1 MFCEQGITIF
11 SIRTALLMTNSTIA
25 LAITGVFGGDGRT
38 GVSPPKDEVVLK
50 KWLDRLADAL
60 KRLTGKAI
68 EALPVI
74 LGSIVGASFLEKAV
88 GFVAEHT
95 WALIIFVVRLIGVL
109 LMQKVKK
116 S

>member
-1 MFCEQGITIF
+1 MFCQEGITIF
-11 SIRTALLMTNSTIA
+11 SIQTALLMTNSEIV
-25 LAITGVFGGDGRT
+25 LAITCVFGGDGRT
-38 GVSPPKDEVVLK
+38 GVSPPKDKVVLK
-50 KWLDRLADAL
+50 KWLDKLADAR

-74 LGSIVGASFLEKAV
+74 VGSIVGASFLGKAV